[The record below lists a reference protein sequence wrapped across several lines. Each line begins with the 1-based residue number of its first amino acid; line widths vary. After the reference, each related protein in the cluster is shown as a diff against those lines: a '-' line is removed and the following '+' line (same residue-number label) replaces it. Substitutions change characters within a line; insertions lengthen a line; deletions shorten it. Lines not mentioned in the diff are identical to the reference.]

1 MSRRII
7 QYDFTSADELYS
19 AYMPFLVFGGVFI
32 ATKESFSLG
41 EEVVLDMKFMEEP
54 ERIIISGAVAWITP
68 VGAAGGKPAGIGVQ
82 FEEENSALVI
92 NKIETYLA
100 GMLHSSNPTSTM

>member
-7 QYDFTSADELYS
+7 QYDFSSAEELYN
-19 AYMPFLVFGGVFI
+19 AYMPFVARGGIFI
-32 ATKESFSLG
+32 ATKEKFDLG
-41 EEVVLDMKFMEEP
+41 EEVVLDLKFMEEP
-54 ERIIISGAVAWITP
+54 ERMVMPGIIVWITP
-68 VGAAGGKPAGIGVQ
+68 LGASGGKAAGVGIQ
-82 FEEENSALVI
+82 FDEENSKMGV